1 MKKRITSQNV
11 ELLTHVLTILATHG
25 WDKTDSASFGY
36 PALEWIA
43 ERFKIPLEKA
53 NVNLSLLQ
61 EEWDDIVDY
70 ARRGTLISVQDD
82 YKSVWWKLYNA
93 PSAPRWFNI
102 LSVSELIFCIPV
114 SNGYVERCFSQL
126 KLIKTDRRN
135 CLSENTLD
143 NLLRIQLDGP
153 DLVDWDPKCAIELWG
168 KDKVRRIRFESQEST
183 STDTEQQDQV
193 QIVSKTVIFH
203 LKIGKHG

>member
-1 MKKRITSQNV
+1 M

-70 ARRGTLISVQDD
+70 ARRYIDIVQDD

-93 PSAPRWFNI
+93 PSAPRRFNI
-102 LSVSELIFCIPV
+102 LTVSELINCIPV

-126 KLIKTDRRN
+126 KLNKTDRRN

-153 DLVDWDPKCAIELWG
+153 DLVDWDSKCAIELWW

-193 QIVSKTVIFH
+193 QIVSNDSNISLEDWETW
-203 LKIGKHG
+203 LNN